1 MNFLE
6 LLYGAEVLSQ
16 SGNPGIG
23 GLEYDSRRIKPG
35 DVFVAMQ
42 GESSDGNKFI
52 DQAIAAGAVAVVTDS
67 AAEKP
72 RPDVAW
78 AQVPHGRRA
87 LARLSANFY
96 KKPAERLA
104 ITGITGTNGKST
116 TAFLL
121 ESILAAA
128 GRKSA
133 LIGTIEYHVAGKIL
147 PAPHT
152 TPEALELNRILN
164 EALGQGA
171 TEAVMEVSSH
181 ALEQQRVYGI
191 PFDVAVFTNLT
202 RDHLDYHH
210 TMEEYFSSKQ
220 VLFEGCGTEAP
231 RAAVL
236 NADDEYGQKLVK
248 ISRKRSSEVFTY
260 GLTKGDFHAEKVEI
274 TPRGTRFDLIT
285 PKETI
290 PLFSP
295 LIGKVNVYN
304 ILAAAA
310 AAYARNCA
318 AEAIAQ
324 GVAALARVPG
334 RFERVDCGQ
343 PFTVVVDYAHTD
355 DALRNLTALARE
367 FVQQAGQKG
376 QSDHGFRL
384 RRRPRPGQAS
394 PDGRSRRT
402 GQRFRGL
409 DLGQSAQRRSAGHHQ
424 RRHGGTAAL
433 GHEIQDRARP
443 EGGHR
448 PGRLRSES
456 GRYRADRRQ
465 GSRKS
470 AGHPRRGR
478 SLLTMW
484 KSRRKFCAMP
494 DTTASLRTPP
504 PESVHEAS
512 AFKSRRIHCRLPASS
527 TTRRSPRL
535 TRLIRAPSSPASFS
549 SRSRASAWMATISSS
564 RRWRRAP
571 WLRSFARTVGALLR

>member
-1 MNFLE
+1 MTFLE

-35 DVFVAMQ
+35 DVFVAMR

-52 DQAIAAGAVAVVTDS
+52 DRAIAAGAVAIVTDS
-67 AAEKP
+67 ASEKP
-72 RPDVAW
+72 RADVAW

-116 TAFLL
+116 TAFLI

-133 LIGTIEYHVAGKIL
+133 LIGTIEYHVAGKTL

-164 EALGQGA
+164 QALGLGA

-181 ALEQQRVYGI
+181 ALEQQRVYGV

-202 RDHLDYHH
+202 RDHLDYHR
-210 TMEEYFSSKQ
+210 TMEEYFSSKR
-220 VLFEGCGTEAP
+220 VLFEGSGTEAP

-236 NADDEYGQKLVK
+236 NTDDEYGQKLAI
-248 ISRKRSSEVFTY
+248 ISKKRSSEVLTY
-260 GLTKGDFHAEKVEI
+260 GMSKGDFHAEKIEI

-285 PKETI
+285 PKGTV

-304 ILAAAA
+304 ILAAAG
-310 AAYARNCA
+310 AAYSRNCKS
-318 AEAIAQ
+318 EEIAQ
-324 GVAALARVPG
+324 GVGALVRVPG

-367 FVQQAGQKG
+367 FVQQAGEKG
-376 QSDHGFRL
+376 KVITVFGCGGDRDRAKRPLMGEAAGRGSDFVIL
-384 RRRPRPGQAS
+384 TSDNPRSEDPLAIINDAMVGLQRSGTKYKTEPDRKAAIVLAVSQAN
-394 PDGRSRRT
+394 
-402 GQRFRGL
+402 
-409 DLGQSAQRRSAGHHQ
+409 AGDIVLIA
-424 RRHGGTAAL
+424 GK
-433 GHEIQDRARP
+433 GHEKVQITR
-443 EGGHR
+443 EGSAPFDDVEVAHR
-448 PGRLRSES
+448 VLRDA
-456 GRYRADRRQ
+456 GYDC
-465 GSRKS
+465 KS
-470 AGHPRRGR
+470 SNAVAG
-478 SLLTMW
+478 
-484 KSRRKFCAMP
+484 
-494 DTTASLRTPP
+494 
-504 PESVHEAS
+504 
-512 AFKSRRIHCRLPASS
+512 
-527 TTRRSPRL
+527 
-535 TRLIRAPSSPASFS
+535 
-549 SRSRASAWMATISSS
+549 
-564 RRWRRAP
+564 RRA
-571 WLRSFARTVGALLR
+571 